1 MFDRKAPAVSGLQVR
16 LDQARG
22 DCRSGPEYGD
32 SPGREELFG
41 RVRPLAQKRIQER
54 ITVQELAD
62 RHSPALRA
70 KVRKEILEIVEQE
83 SPGLPRPAQ
92 VGLAEELAND
102 LLGYGPLEPYFT
114 GPPAGRIT
122 EIKVLNPK
130 VIRVEMDGSEV
141 PAADEDGKPVAFRDE
156 QHCRDVLDRMLA
168 PTGRR
173 IDLSSPRV
181 KARLPDGSRLMAH
194 IHPVAVDG
202 TTFTVRRFRQ
212 GLTLDQLVAG
222 GAMNEE
228 ILEFLSACVRGGL
241 NVVVSGGTSSGKTT
255 ILNALAA
262 CIPED
267 ESIIT
272 IEDPAEL
279 QLQHANV
286 RRLEARPKN
295 VEGEGEIT
303 QRDLVADALRMAPK
317 RIIVGEC
324 REGEAFDMMQAMNTG
339 HDGSLTTGHAN
350 SAEDMLNRR
359 LVNMIQMAGMGLPYE
374 AIIGQIAGAVDLVVH
389 VCKDRAGRRRVDHI
403 CETAGVVRTG
413 GLAVVGIREIYRFD
427 PERGTWVRG
436 KHPFGRAEKLN
447 RQGVRLPPG
456 VGG

>member
-1 MFDRKAPAVSGLQVR
+1 MFDRKATAVSGLQTR

-22 DCRSGPEYGD
+22 DCREGPEGEK
-32 SPGREELFG
+32 STGREELFS
-41 RVRPLAQKRIQER
+41 RIRPVAQKRIQEKV
-54 ITVQELAD
+54 TVQELAD

-70 KVRKEILEIVEQE
+70 KVRMEILEIVEQE

-102 LLGYGPLEPYFT
+102 LLGYGPLEQYFS
-114 GPPAGRIT
+114 GPQAHRVT
-122 EIKVLNPK
+122 EIKVVNPRL
-130 VIRVEMDGSEV
+130 IRIEMEGSEA
-141 PAADEDGKPVAFRDE
+141 PATDDNGKPVVFRDD

-202 TTFTVRRFRQ
+202 TTFTVRRFRRE
-212 GLTLDQLVAG
+212 LSLEQLVAG
-222 GAMNEE
+222 GAMNKE
-228 ILEFLSACVRGGL
+228 ILEFLSACVKGRL
-241 NVVVSGGTSSGKTT
+241 NMVVSGGTSSGKTT

-279 QLQHANV
+279 QLQHGNV
-286 RRLEARPKN
+286 RRLEARPRN

-317 RIIVGEC
+317 RIVVGEC

-350 SAEDMLNRR
+350 SADDMLNRR

-389 VCKDRAGRRRVDHI
+389 VCKDRTGRRRVDHI
-403 CETAGVVRTG
+403 CETTGVVRTG
-413 GLAVVGIREIYRFD
+413 ALAVVGTGEIYRFD
-427 PERGTWVRG
+427 SQKETWVRG
-436 KHPFGRAEKLN
+436 KHPFSRAEKLH
-447 RQGVRLPPG
+447 RQGVRLPTG
-456 VGG
+456 VIG